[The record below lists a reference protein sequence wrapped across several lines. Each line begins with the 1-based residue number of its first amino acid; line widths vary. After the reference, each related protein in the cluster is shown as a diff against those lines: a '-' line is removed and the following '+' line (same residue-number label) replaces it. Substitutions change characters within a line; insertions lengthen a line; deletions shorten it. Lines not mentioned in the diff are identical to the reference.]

1 MLQIDYEVNA
11 RKVRAEGFREKVR
24 AAFQSFGKMFITD
37 LKSGRLRGNPIKR
50 RSGNLA
56 NGWND
61 AFMESGNEMEERI
74 FITGPGAA
82 YARKQEE
89 GGWIF
94 PKNGKMLA
102 WPVQN
107 GPAATPSGAPRF
119 SGPRNYAGNLF
130 FFKAKT
136 GGMFLAEQKG
146 AKGRSSVSPLVLVYH
161 LAPKVYLSPDE
172 SRRMGACSLFMAHG
186 ETLRKSILAAAR
198 GVI

>member
-1 MLQIDYEVNA
+1 MSIDFEI
-11 RKVRAEGFREKVR
+11 RAPKIRPESFREKVR
-24 AAFQSFGKMFITD
+24 ASFQSFGKSFITD

-61 AFMESGNEMEERI
+61 AFMESGDEMEERI

-89 GGWIF
+89 GGWIL
-94 PKNGKMLA
+94 PKNGKLLA

-119 SGPRNYAGNLF
+119 SGPRSYAGNLF

-136 GGMFLAEQKG
+136 GSMFLAEQK
-146 AKGRSSVSPLVLVYH
+146 AKGRSGVSPLVLVYH
-161 LAPKVYLSPDE
+161 LAPRVYLPPDE
-172 SRRMGACSLFMAHG
+172 SRRMGARSLFMAHG

>member
-11 RKVRAEGFREKVR
+11 RKVRAEGFRENVR
-24 AAFQSFGKMFITD
+24 AAFQSFGKSFITD

-61 AFMESGNEMEERI
+61 AFIESGNEMEERV

-82 YARKQEE
+82 YAKMQEY
-89 GGWIF
+89 GGTVRPKKGRFLWI
-94 PKNGKMLA
+94 PI
-102 WPVQN
+102 
-107 GPAATPSGAPRF
+107 
-119 SGPRNYAGNLF
+119 AGNVTPTGVPRVTPTEAIERGGFISWKRGPVF
-130 FFKAKT
+130 FAK
-136 GGMFLAEQKG
+136 
-146 AKGRSSVSPLVLVYH
+146 PLVKTRKGDTTHGLVP
-161 LAPKVYLSPDE
+161 LFVLKTSVTIPSDE
-172 SRRMGACSLFMAHG
+172 SRRMGARSLFMAHG